1 MSLLRAASVG
11 LETHPVVPSHP
22 DHPELLLLNR
32 DTKHSYENTW
42 HCDATWRAK
51 PPFGSV
57 LRCVVCPEVGGD
69 TMWANMALAYER
81 LPRHIKQRIA
91 NLRAKHSIEHSFGG
105 SMSAEDRAKLSAANP
120 MVEHP
125 VVRTHPETN
134 EKVLFVNQGFTTHFV
149 NFHNNEDVR
158 YGQDFTIEANNLLNY
173 LVRQAEIPEYQVRL
187 RWKPNT
193 IAIWDNRATQ
203 HYAIHD
209 FYPAVRK
216 MMRATI
222 VGDTTILI
230 VDYRTGSGSHRIE
243 GQCRKNAL
251 GGACGRASAPGSRF
265 RISTRKLLF
274 DLTFDSVASR
284 YRSTVLKSIKPQH
297 RTRALEAFARARQQC
312 ADDGVFQVRRLSGR

>member
-1 MSLLRAASVG
+1 MKIDLVAPALGAEISNVSISDAVKDDSLFAKIRALLLKHKVLFFRDQDISPATHVAFARRFG
-11 LETHPVVPSHP
+11 QLETHPIVPSHP

-57 LRCVVCPEVGGD
+57 LRCVVSPEVGGD
-69 TMWANMALAYER
+69 TMWVNMALAYER
-81 LPRHIKQRIA
+81 LPRRIKERIT

-105 SMSAEDRAKLSAANP
+105 SMVAEDRAKLNAANP

-125 VVRTHPETN
+125 VVRTHPETS

-158 YGQDFTIEANNLLNY
+158 CGQDFTIEANNLLNY
-173 LVRQAEIPEYQVRL
+173 LIRQAEIPEYQVRL
-187 RWKPNT
+187 RWKRNT
-193 IAIWDNRATQ
+193 IAVWDNRATQ

-222 VGDTTILI
+222 VGD
-230 VDYRTGSGSHRIE
+230 
-243 GQCRKNAL
+243 Q
-251 GGACGRASAPGSRF
+251 PF
-265 RISTRKLLF
+265 
-274 DLTFDSVASR
+274 
-284 YRSTVLKSIKPQH
+284 
-297 RTRALEAFARARQQC
+297 
-312 ADDGVFQVRRLSGR
+312 